1 MSIQPD
7 FLVVGAGVAG
17 IAAARALQARGLS
30 CLVLEA
36 KDRIGGR
43 AYTDATGFDHGASW
57 LHQANDNPLTGFAE
71 ALGFETV
78 DHDKLRQRLLF
89 TKGRFATTAER
100 HAFAAAEDH
109 FLARD

>member
-1 MSIQPD
+1 MSAEAPD
-7 FLVVGAGVAG
+7 VLIIGAGVAG
-17 IAAARALQARGLS
+17 IAAARALRSRGLS

-57 LHQANDNPLTGFAE
+57 LHQANDNPLTALAE
-71 ALGFETV
+71 TLGFESV

-89 TKGRFATTAER
+89 T
-100 HAFAAAEDH
+100 
-109 FLARD
+109 